1 MESNVIGLFP
11 TGFVEFKLD
20 ISDHDML
27 EMIDAVEWTN
37 HKQGFE
43 EFPMYQI
50 SKQNLQDQPAFSSLS
65 KQIIDC
71 GIEYCNKIGYKP
83 ENLYITS
90 MWMNKFSNS
99 QSIGPHTHTN
109 SLLSGVYYLNSTP
122 DQGGTEFYNPISKMR
137 NTISVTRDGNSP
149 FLTDRISS
157 KAEPNKLIMWPSYI
171 EHRSEKNITSKA
183 RYTLSFNLLPT
194 KLGNQEHFNYA
205 EIK

>member
-11 TGFVEFKLD
+11 TGFVEFKLNCTD
-20 ISDHDML
+20 QEIQD
-27 EMIDAVEWTN
+27 MIDSVEWTN

-50 SKQNLQDQPAFSSLS
+50 SRQDLQNQTEFKSLAD
-65 KQIIDC
+65 KIIEC
-71 GIEYCNKIGYKP
+71 GLDYCKKIGYNP
-83 ENLYITS
+83 DNLYITS
-90 MWMNKFSNS
+90 MWMNRFGNS

-157 KAEPNKLIMWPSYI
+157 SAGPNKMVIWPSYV
-171 EHRSEKNITSKA
+171 EHRSEKNITNKP

-194 KLGNQEHFNYA
+194 RLGNQEHFNYA

>member
-1 MESNVIGLFP
+1 
-11 TGFVEFKLD
+11 
-20 ISDHDML
+20 
-27 EMIDAVEWTN
+27 MIDAVEWTN

-50 SKQNLQDQPAFSSLS
+50 SKQNLQEDTAFESFT
-65 KQIIDC
+65 KTVIDC
-71 GIEYCNKIGYKP
+71 GLEYCNKIGYQP

-157 KAEPNKLIMWPSYI
+157 KAEPNKLILWPSYI
-171 EHRSEKNITSKA
+171 EHRSEKNITPKP
-183 RYTLSFNLLPT
+183 RYTLSFNMLPT

>member
-1 MESNVIGLFP
+1 MESKTIGLFP

-20 ISDHDML
+20 ISDQEIQDL
-27 EMIDAVEWTN
+27 INAVDWNN

-50 SKQNLQDQPAFSSLS
+50 SKQNLQDDVKFANLS
-65 KQIIDC
+65 EKVIAC
-71 GIEYCNKIGYKP
+71 GIDYCNKIGYKP

-157 KAEPNKLIMWPSYI
+157 KAEPNKMIIWPSYI
-171 EHRSEKNITSKA
+171 EHRSEKNITPKP
-183 RYTLSFNLLPT
+183 RYTLSFNMLPT

>member
-1 MESNVIGLFP
+1 MESNTIGLFP

-20 ISDHDML
+20 ITDQDIHN
-27 EMIDAVEWTN
+27 MIDAVEWTN

-50 SKQNLQDQPAFSSLS
+50 SKQNLQEEVAFESFT
-65 KQIIDC
+65 KTVINC
-71 GIEYCNKIGYKP
+71 GLEYCNKIGYQP

-122 DQGGTEFYNPISKMR
+122 EQGGTEFYNPISKMR

-149 FLTDRISS
+149 ILTDRISS
-157 KAEPNKLIMWPSYI
+157 KAEPNKLILWPSYI
-171 EHRSEKNITSKA
+171 EHRSEKNITPKP
-183 RYTLSFNLLPT
+183 RYTLSFNMLPT

>member
-1 MESNVIGLFP
+1 MQSKIIGLFP

-20 ISDHDML
+20 YTDQQIQD
-27 EMIDAVEWTN
+27 MIDSVEWIN
-37 HKQGFE
+37 HKQGYE

-50 SKQNLQDQPAFSSLS
+50 SAQNLQEKNSF
-65 KQIIDC
+65 KQLTQKIIDC
-71 GIEYCNKIGYKP
+71 GFEYCKKVGYSP
-83 ENLYITS
+83 EDLYVTS
-90 MWMNKFSNS
+90 MWMNKFSNT

-122 DQGGTEFYNPISKMR
+122 DQGGTEFYNPISNMR

-149 FLTDRISS
+149 FLTDRVSS
-157 KAEPNKLIMWPSYI
+157 NAEPNKLIMWPSYI
-171 EHRSEKNITSKA
+171 EHKSQKNITNNF

>member
-20 ISDHDML
+20 ISDHAML

-50 SKQNLQDQPAFSSLS
+50 SKQNLQDELAFSSLS

-83 ENLYITS
+83 ENLYIT
-90 MWMNKFSNS
+90 
-99 QSIGPHTHTN
+99 G
-109 SLLSGVYYLNSTP
+109 
-122 DQGGTEFYNPISKMR
+122 
-137 NTISVTRDGNSP
+137 
-149 FLTDRISS
+149 
-157 KAEPNKLIMWPSYI
+157 
-171 EHRSEKNITSKA
+171 
-183 RYTLSFNLLPT
+183 
-194 KLGNQEHFNYA
+194 
-205 EIK
+205 